1 MPVDKKLLEILCC
14 PATKIPVK
22 VLPEAKL
29 DALNLKI
36 SEGEVRQADGSQIE
50 TPLEEALITDTG
62 STIYRVESS
71 IPVMLED
78 QGIPTAQLGD
88 F

>member
-14 PATKIPVK
+14 PVTKIPVK
-22 VLPEAKL
+22 PLAKAKL
-29 DALNLKI
+29 AALNRRI
-36 SEGEVRQADGSQIE
+36 AAGEVKLADGSAVE
-50 TPLEEALITDTG
+50 APLEEALITDNGT
-62 STIYRVESS
+62 TIYRIESS